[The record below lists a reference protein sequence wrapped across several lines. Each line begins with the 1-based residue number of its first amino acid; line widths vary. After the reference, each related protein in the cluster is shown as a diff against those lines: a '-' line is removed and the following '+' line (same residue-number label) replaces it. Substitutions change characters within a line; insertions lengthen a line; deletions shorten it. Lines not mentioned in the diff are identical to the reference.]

1 VRGVVTDA
9 EPETVAGRPAQ
20 PVAIDPLRYPA
31 WDSLLA
37 AHPESS
43 FFHGSAWARVLH
55 ETYAHQ
61 PAYFCRFAAG
71 QLAALLPVMEVSSR
85 WTGRRGV
92 SLPFT
97 DVCVPLGGGEGD
109 GHALYDEALAHGRRG
124 GWRYLECRGP
134 VPGCPGTSPSLAFYG
149 HVIDLEPGPD
159 ALFNGLEGAVRRG
172 IRRAEEERLQIEF
185 GTDLESVRIFYALH
199 CQTRSRHGLPPQ
211 PFRFFENIA
220 CHVLNQGQG
229 GVFIARA
236 GLAPVAAAVFFHH
249 GRQAL
254 YKFGA
259 SDYAFQRLRP
269 NNLLMWEAMKRYA
282 RQGFR
287 RLHLGR
293 TSLGNEGLRRFKLGL
308 GAAEHRIEYSK
319 YDFSRQ
325 GFVVD
330 TDRAEGW
337 FNRVFRCLPLPLLR
351 LAGQALYPH
360 LS

>member
-1 VRGVVTDA
+1 MVGVGTEVGR
-9 EPETVAGRPAQ
+9 ETVGDRPGKL
-20 PVAIDPLRYPA
+20 VAIDPLQDA
-31 WDSLLA
+31 GWDSLLA
-37 AHPESS
+37 AHPGSS

-55 ETYAHQ
+55 ETYGHR

-71 QLAALLPVMEVSSR
+71 QLAELLPIMEVSSR

-97 DVCVPLGGGEGD
+97 DFCVPLSGMEDDSPG
-109 GHALYDEALAHGRRG
+109 LYDAVLAQVGGR

-134 VPGCPGTSPSLAFYG
+134 VPGHRDAAPSLVFYG

-159 ALFNGLEGAVRRG
+159 ALFKGLEAAVRRG
-172 IRRAEEERLQIEF
+172 IRKAEEVPLRIEF
-185 GTDLESVRIFYALH
+185 GGGLESVKTFYALH
-199 CQTRSRHGLPPQ
+199 CRTRSRHGLPPQ
-211 PFRFFENIA
+211 PVRFFENISR
-220 CHVLNQGQG
+220 HVLERGQGQ
-229 GVFIARA
+229 VVIARE
-236 GLAPVAAAVFFHH
+236 GQTPVAGALFFHH
-249 GRQAL
+249 GREAL

-269 NNLLMWEAMKRYA
+269 NNLVMWAAMKRYA
-282 RQGFR
+282 GEGFR

-293 TSLGNEGLRRFKLGL
+293 TSLANEGLRRFKLGF
-308 GAAEHRIEYSK
+308 GAVEQRIEYSK
-319 YDFSRQ
+319 YDFSRRE
-325 GFVVD
+325 FVVD

-337 FNRVFRCLPLPLLR
+337 FNQVFRRLPLPLLR

>member
-1 VRGVVTDA
+1 MGGVVAD
-9 EPETVAGRPAQ
+9 AGRETAVGRPRQ
-20 PVAIDPLRYPA
+20 PVAIDPLQYPL
-31 WDSLLA
+31 WDSWLA

-55 ETYAHQ
+55 ETYGHQ

-71 QLAALLPVMEVSSR
+71 QLADLLPVMEVSSR

-97 DVCVPLGGGEGD
+97 DFCAPLSRGEGD
-109 GHALYDEALAHGRRG
+109 DHCLYDAALAHGRRR
-124 GWRYLECRGP
+124 GWRYLECRGA
-134 VPGCPGTSPSLAFYG
+134 VPGRPNASPSLAFYG

-159 ALFNGLEGAVRRG
+159 RLFKGLDGAVRRG
-172 IRRAEEERLQIEF
+172 IRKAEEVRLQIEF
-185 GTDLESVRIFYALH
+185 GSDLKSVTTFYALH
-199 CQTRSRHGLPPQ
+199 CRTRSRHGLPPQ

-220 CHVLNQGQG
+220 RYVLELGQG
-229 GVFIARA
+229 SVAIARA
-236 GLAPVAAAVFFHH
+236 GLTPVAAALFFHH

-259 SDYAFQRLRP
+259 SDYASQRLRP
-269 NNLLMWEAMKRYA
+269 NNLTMWEAMKRYA
-282 RQGFR
+282 SAGFT

-293 TSLGNEGLRRFKLGL
+293 TSLANEGLRRFKLGF

-325 GFVVD
+325 EFVVD

-337 FNRVFRCLPLPLLR
+337 FNPVFRRLPLPLLR